1 MTILAELLEKTKDNP
16 LDAQMK
22 QICDEIQEEEELNF
36 KDLKNEKPVGPNIFL
51 SVLVPGLT
59 SIEINF
65 LCLEREFPG
74 VYIVTLWSKFVSKDV
89 GISAQGKTTANK
101 RIKVWE
107 CKENTTQKILE
118 FYSKTFKF
126 IKGE

>member
-16 LDAQMK
+16 LDTQMK
-22 QICDEIQEEEELNF
+22 EICDKIQEEEELNF
-36 KDLKNEKPVGPNIFL
+36 KDLKGEKPIGPNIFL
-51 SVLVPGLT
+51 AILVPSLT
-59 SIEINF
+59 KNEVNF
-65 LCLEREFPG
+65 VCLEREFPG
-74 VYIVTLWSKFVSKDV
+74 VYIVSLWSK
-89 GISAQGKTTANK
+89 QLTTATSSNK

-107 CKENTTQKILE
+107 CKENNVKKILE

>member
-1 MTILAELLEKTKDNP
+1 MTILTELLEKSKDNP

-22 QICDEIQEEEELNF
+22 EICDKIQEEEELNF
-36 KDLKNEKPVGPNIFL
+36 KNFKNEKPIGPNIFL
-51 SVLVPGLT
+51 AILVSGLT
-59 SIEINF
+59 KNEINF

-74 VYIVTLWSKFVSKDV
+74 VYIVSLWSKIIYPNSDGGYK
-89 GISAQGKTTANK
+89 STANK